1 MILVLNFF
9 LPLFIPK
16 DQWKLKSDIGGGSYS
31 LFPFKSE
38 LPKCKT
44 RLGNGT
50 ALKTN
55 KKIWVDKPNWEKWTP
70 PWNYRFELKETFSP
84 WREDAG
90 NCCHVEEGRNHVYQK
105 IAKKNPSL
113 HHYIRFGGQKG
124 SSRPPLWFHLNAAVK
139 SLCHEIKC
147 CTLERSF
154 VTKI

>member
-105 IAKKNPSL
+105 IAKKIFFAPL
-113 HHYIRFGGQKG
+113 HSIWRSKG
-124 SSRPPLWFHLNAAVK
+124 LSRPPMI
-139 SLCHEIKC
+139 S
-147 CTLERSF
+147 S
-154 VTKI
+154 